1 MDSQKPKNLL
11 TKLPAIE
18 DLEIDYENHKDD
30 DVETQPAG
38 LTFKCSKCSMVFDQY
53 IVYKLHL
60 KAAKPLNESKK
71 CEDCSFTSCT
81 KAGLKA
87 HVDSEHKINFRCTFC
102 KASFDENEKLIQHL
116 KEHKIHFTQDLLLAF
131 LRTKKLDAVL
141 YLNQT

>member
-18 DLEIDYENHKDD
+18 DLEIDNENHEDY

-60 KAAKPLNESKK
+60 KAAKPLNEIKK
-71 CEDCSFTSCT
+71 CKDCYFTSCT

-87 HVDSEHKINFRCTFC
+87 H
-102 KASFDENEKLIQHL
+102 EKEEEEKQL
-116 KEHKIHFTQDLLLAF
+116 KELNE
-131 LRTKKLDAVL
+131 VL
-141 YLNQT
+141 YEKARVFLATWKNFIV